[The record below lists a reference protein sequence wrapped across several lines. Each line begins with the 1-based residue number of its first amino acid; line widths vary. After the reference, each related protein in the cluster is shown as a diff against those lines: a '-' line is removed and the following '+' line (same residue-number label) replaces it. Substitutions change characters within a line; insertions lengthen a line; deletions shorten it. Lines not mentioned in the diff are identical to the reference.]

1 MEASRDRWVVRV
13 KDGHVHAQDRGMAS
27 HGGGEQ
33 EGEEEGSTILLGHA
47 EGEEEAVK
55 VELMMIEAMIR
66 FVADGIKLHSTG
78 PGGREQGG
86 EGRRFA
92 STVTQAHEQSQVLQ
106 QDMAALEDVVYGV
119 LGFANQI
126 ASPAAGVE

>member
-1 MEASRDRWVVRV
+1 
-13 KDGHVHAQDRGMAS
+13 MAS
-27 HGGGEQ
+27 YGGVEQ

-66 FVADGIKLHSTG
+66 FVADGIKLNTTEQR
-78 PGGREQGG
+78 GREQGG
-86 EGRRFA
+86 GEGRSFA
-92 STVTQAHEQSQVLQ
+92 STATRAHEQSQVQ
-106 QDMAALEDVVYGV
+106 QDMEALEDVVYGV
-119 LGFANQI
+119 LGLANQI